1 MIGVTDRDVRNV
13 KRLRDYRLELII
25 RVIGGIRQRRQGM
38 GSGKLVESGHS
49 ERGRRAAGDPGERR
63 LVWIHAGA
71 VAAVLPGEHAGGVTL
86 PTTGKTFPELTAQ
99 ELVEAFNEMPA

>member
-38 GSGKLVESGHS
+38 GSGKLIKAVNPNDEAEVVVIPASVGS
-49 ERGRRAAGDPGERR
+49 FGFT
-63 LVWIHAGA
+63 LVR
-71 VAAVLPGEHAGGVTL
+71 
-86 PTTGKTFPELTAQ
+86 
-99 ELVEAFNEMPA
+99 